1 MLYKGIETL
10 HTFYDDYSSS
20 TVNCALEKK
29 YWGVASA
36 SSPVSKECC
45 PCLAR
50 VEEQWICWAFGKPI
64 HHGHYT
70 RSTICMVSRSSS
82 NKFLLAIHFAR
93 RQVLETSAWGLLIRN
108 RRFTISPHPQKH
120 RIARVSVRV
129 GDVLKQGRYEP
140 QMVRSL
146 EKSWK
151 ERRDMKPLE
160 LWRLVWMVIAC
171 GVQRARIRMHSHWLL
186 VDADTRKILRM
197 TWKKKTRLSSCF
209 LIERTFLWYL
219 CKAKWNYS
227 CHLLSPWSS

>member
-36 SSPVSKECC
+36 SSPLSKECC
-45 PCLAR
+45 PCVAR

-93 RQVLETSAWGLLIRN
+93 RHSSLRNLSMRSSNKKQTIYDFTSSAK
-108 RRFTISPHPQKH
+108 TPDS
-120 RIARVSVRV
+120 
-129 GDVLKQGRYEP
+129 QGQCSSGRCT
-140 QMVRSL
+140 Q
-146 EKSWK
+146 
-151 ERRDMKPLE
+151 
-160 LWRLVWMVIAC
+160 
-171 GVQRARIRMHSHWLL
+171 
-186 VDADTRKILRM
+186 TRKIWTSNGPEPR
-197 TWKKKTRLSSCF
+197 KKLEGTTRH
-209 LIERTFLWYL
+209 ET
-219 CKAKWNYS
+219 
-227 CHLLSPWSS
+227 PWAMEIGLNGDSLQGSKS

>member
-93 RQVLETSAWGLLIRN
+93 RQVLETSAWGLLIKKQP
-108 RRFTISPHPQKH
+108 FSPHPQKTPD
-120 RIARVSVRV
+120 S
-129 GDVLKQGRYEP
+129 QGQCSSGRCT
-140 QMVRSL
+140 Q
-146 EKSWK
+146 
-151 ERRDMKPLE
+151 
-160 LWRLVWMVIAC
+160 
-171 GVQRARIRMHSHWLL
+171 
-186 VDADTRKILRM
+186 TRKIWTSNGPEPR
-197 TWKKKTRLSSCF
+197 KKLEGTTRH
-209 LIERTFLWYL
+209 ET
-219 CKAKWNYS
+219 
-227 CHLLSPWSS
+227 PWAMEIGLNGDSLQGSKS